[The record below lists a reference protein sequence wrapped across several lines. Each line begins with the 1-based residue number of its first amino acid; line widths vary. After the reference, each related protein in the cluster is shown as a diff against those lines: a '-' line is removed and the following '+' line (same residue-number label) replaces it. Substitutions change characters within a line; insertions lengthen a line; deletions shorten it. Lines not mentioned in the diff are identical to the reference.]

1 MNALSLPLEMRHV
14 DVATPGGPEV
24 LRLAT
29 SPVPAPRANEVL
41 IRVLAAGVNR
51 PDVMQRAG
59 KYPPP
64 PDASPVLGL
73 EVAGEVVAAGDD
85 VVALKPGDRVC
96 ALTNGG
102 GYADYCVAPAA
113 QCLPWPTGYDAIR
126 AAALPETYFT
136 VWANLFVHGRL
147 ARGESVL
154 VHGGTSGIGVT
165 AIQLAREFGA
175 TVYATAGTP
184 EKCVACLE
192 LGAKAAIDYR
202 AEDFAERIGELTQGI
217 GVDVV
222 LDIVG
227 APYFER
233 NLKSLSMDGRLVE
246 VATQG
251 GSKVEKFDLVYLM
264 RRRLTVTGS
273 TMRPRSTA
281 EKGALALALREKV
294 WPVLNAGRC
303 GPVIHRVFPLA
314 AAAEAHRLLESSTH
328 VGKIVLDLAGASVP
342 G

>member
-1 MNALSLPLEMRHV
+1 MNAMPLPLEMRHV
-14 DVATPGGPEV
+14 EVAAPGGPEV

-29 SPVPAPRANEVL
+29 SPAPTPRANEVL
-41 IRVLAAGVNR
+41 IRVHAAGVNR
-51 PDVMQRAG
+51 PDVMQRSG
-59 KYPPP
+59 RYPPP
-64 PDASPVLGL
+64 ADASPVLGL
-73 EVAGEVVAAGDD
+73 EVAGEVIAAGDD

-102 GYADYCVAPAA
+102 GYAEYCVAPAA

-136 VWANLFVHGRL
+136 VWANLFGHGRL
-147 ARGESVL
+147 ARGETVL

-184 EKCVACLE
+184 AKCAACVE

-202 AEDFAERIGELTQGI
+202 NEDFAERIGELTQGI

-233 NLKSLSMDGRLVE
+233 NLKCLSMDGRLVE

-251 GSKVEKFDLVYLM
+251 GAKVENFDLLYVM
-264 RRRLTVTGS
+264 RRRLVITGS

-281 EKGALALALREKV
+281 EKGALAQALRDKV
-294 WPVLNAGRC
+294 WPALNAGRC

-314 AAAEAHRLLESSTH
+314 EVAEAHRLLESSAH
-328 VGKIVLDLAGASVP
+328 VGKLVLEVG
-342 G
+342 GT